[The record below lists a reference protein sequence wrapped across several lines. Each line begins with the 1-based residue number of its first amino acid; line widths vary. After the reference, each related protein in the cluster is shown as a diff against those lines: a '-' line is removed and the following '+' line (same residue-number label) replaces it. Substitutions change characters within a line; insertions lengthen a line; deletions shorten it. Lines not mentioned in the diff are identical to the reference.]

1 MEIEPDSGPVSR
13 DIPVEPDSVTVGKQ
27 IESDSGTVGREI
39 ESDSGTFGREIETDS
54 GTHGKGNRD
63 RLRNSW

>member
-1 MEIEPDSGPVSR
+1 ME
-13 DIPVEPDSVTVGKQ
+13 

-39 ESDSGTFGREIETDS
+39 ESDSGTLGREIETDS

>member
-1 MEIEPDSGPVSR
+1 ME
-13 DIPVEPDSVTVGKQ
+13 